1 MNRPAY
7 TYAQVH
13 RILRGLKIAAI
24 IAAAL
29 LFWPLVSALMWA
41 AYYAGIPM

>member
-1 MNRPAY
+1 MKKPAY
-7 TYAQVH
+7 TYAQV
-13 RILRGLKIAAI
+13 RRVLRVLKIIAI

-41 AYYAGIPM
+41 AYFAGVPM